1 MNATLAQRVYAILI
15 DMLLTMTLIFGV
27 PALLA
32 PLGLSDSMRG
42 HFFAGVFFLTLFAYE
57 PWLVFLFGQT
67 LGHRVL
73 GIKVV
78 RQDGGRVAL
87 PAAYLRFVVKAI
99 GGILSLATMM
109 GARQLA
115 LKDII
120 TKTKVVA
127 LRS

>member
-1 MNATLAQRVYAILI
+1 M
-15 DMLLTMTLIFGV
+15 
-27 PALLA
+27 
-32 PLGLSDSMRG
+32 
-42 HFFAGVFFLTLFAYE
+42 
-57 PWLVFLFGQT
+57 FLFGQT

-78 RQDGGRVAL
+78 RQDGGGVAL

-115 LKDII
+115 LQDII
-120 TKTKVVA
+120 TKAKVVA
-127 LRS
+127 